1 MRMPLRRVLF
11 SLGLLVLLVGISAA
25 APVPQEEQELE
36 ESEETRAVRS
46 VELQEPPLT
55 SALGPSPL
63 ENAAEVAAE
72 DSGVASR
79 QKRTLKKGKGGG
91 GYGRRGGGYGKGC
104 GHCGRKK

>member
-1 MRMPLRRVLF
+1 MRMPLGRVFF

-25 APVPQEEQELE
+25 VPVPQEEQELE
-36 ESEETRAVRS
+36 ETRAVRS
-46 VELQEPPLT
+46 VALQEPPLT
-55 SALGPSPL
+55 VELGPSPL
-63 ENAAEVAAE
+63 EHAAEVAGE

-91 GYGRRGGGYGKGC
+91 GYGRRGGGYGKSC